1 MSLNN
6 NPISELKPDSITT
19 LFVYGTLLSGEPNHY
34 LLSDAEFICK
44 SQTKPDYLLLDIN
57 GHFPA
62 MVSGG
67 STAVKGEDY
76 KINKRTLSKIDRLEN
91 HPDFYKRV
99 EINLQNGMMVKTYL
113 LDLNKT
119 GSYSR
124 IDSGDWRVWNRA
136 KKQAVKQYFKE

>member
-1 MSLNN
+1 MNFNN
-6 NPISELKPDSITT
+6 KTDSELKSTGIFI
-19 LFVYGTLLSGEPNHY
+19 FVYGTLLSGEPNHY
-34 LLSDAEFICK
+34 LLSDAEFIK
-44 SQTKPDYLLLDIN
+44 TALTQPEYELVDIN

-67 STAVKGEDY
+67 STAVKGEVY
-76 KINKRTLSKIDRLEN
+76 NINKRTLALIDRLEG
-91 HPDFYKRV
+91 HPNFYKR
-99 EINLQNGMMVKTYL
+99 IKISLQNGTSVKTYL
-113 LDLNKT
+113 LDFVKA